1 VAGSPLSPALPSAA
15 ATRPDPRRASR
26 RRAHIPRCLSAQ
38 AKCLAVAALL
48 ACAVADAGG
57 GGEEALEQASARVDK
72 EDSRSASRRARGLL
86 PANRTSGK
94 RRRHMSLEEK
104 RAAHWR
110 AVAAART
117 FNRTRS
123 RAGKPGRRHR
133 AGARLEASEM
143 ARGELALSTQPSADN
158 LESAL
163 VASQNASSRWTAGS
177 EERNERR
184 HAAKRAARAAARDAA
199 RQKSRET
206 SREALRASR
215 RAAARAAARAKC
227 LGMGKSLATCR
238 EEAIATCL
246 ARRDHPPKAE
256 CVRIVAE

>member
-1 VAGSPLSPALPSAA
+1 M
-15 ATRPDPRRASR
+15 
-26 RRAHIPRCLSAQ
+26 
-38 AKCLAVAALL
+38 L

-57 GGEEALEQASARVDK
+57 GGEVALEQASARVDK
-72 EDSRSASRRARGLL
+72 EDSRPAPRRARGLL

-94 RRRHMSLEEK
+94 RRGHMSLEEK

-143 ARGELALSTQPSADN
+143 ARGELALSTQRSADN

-163 VASQNASSRWTAGS
+163 VASQNANSGWTAAGS
-177 EERNERR
+177 LRAEEERNERR
-184 HAAKRAARAAARDAA
+184 HAAKRAARDAARDAA